1 MPGGDRTGPMG
12 RGPMTG
18 RAAGLCAGY
27 SNQRY
32 STPEYGQG
40 FGRGQGRGVGRGF
53 WGRGRR
59 FWHREYNDVP
69 LNQPSTEEEKV
80 YLENLVHD
88 LEDELKAVK
97 DRIQNLLKEK
107 KESQ

>member
-27 SNQRY
+27 PY
-32 STPEYGQG
+32 PGYTTPGYGQG
-40 FGRGQGRGVGRGF
+40 FGRGRGQGVGRGF

-59 FWHREYNDVP
+59 FWYRGNNDVP
-69 LNQPSTEEEKV
+69 FNQPSTEEEKV
-80 YLENLVHD
+80 YLENLVKN
-88 LEDELKAVK
+88 LEDELKAIK
-97 DRIQNLLKEK
+97 DKLQDLSKEK
-107 KESQ
+107 KEP

>member
-27 SNQRY
+27 PN
-32 STPEYGQG
+32 PEYATNPGYGQG
-40 FGRGQGRGVGRGF
+40 FGRGRGRGVGRGF

-59 FWHREYNDVP
+59 FWYRENNDVP
-69 LNQPSTEEEKV
+69 FNQPSTEEEKV
-80 YLENLVHD
+80 YLENLVKN

-97 DRIQNLLKEK
+97 DRLQDILKEK
-107 KESQ
+107 KEP